1 MSCTLLSPG
10 ASKLQVDRNSF
21 RKSRRLQNCGQII
34 SYGTNSTG
42 CMRDYLFAIYL
53 ANIHIWALHLGYIA
67 PREGF
72 AQDAG
77 WFDSSVAKF
86 GRLLAHQPV
95 IMLSGEAANISMFSH
110 HSCTVIPSQWRLPP
124 FMYDAKFA
132 TKILA
137 TGGSM
142 ICFLFKTFLNCK
154 VWDEGKP

>member
-53 ANIHIWALHLGYIA
+53 ANIHIWASHLGYIA

-110 HSCTVIPSQWRLPP
+110 HSCTVIPLQWRLPP
-124 FMYDAKFA
+124 FMYNAKSA

-142 ICFLFKTFLNCK
+142 ICFLCKTFLNCK
-154 VWDEGKP
+154 VWDEG